1 MVFSGGGGGGGTSNG
16 VAKCRLFSQA
26 GGGGSVERGELGTK
40 RKSSRRAVRG
50 MQLFYSFC
58 GI

>member
-1 MVFSGGGGGGGTSNG
+1 MGTSNG

-26 GGGGSVERGELGTK
+26 GGGGGGSVERGELGTK
-40 RKSSRRAVRG
+40 RKLSRRAVRG
-50 MQLFYSFC
+50 MQLFYSFY